1 MRLLANGDPAIEA
14 GESAVAGIAAL
25 IAAREDSTMSAA
37 LGLDESSRIFVIGT
51 EGATDAELYQ
61 QLLAS

>member
-1 MRLLANGDPAIEA
+1 M
-14 GESAVAGIAAL
+14 AGIAAL

-61 QLLAS
+61 KLLAS